1 MLNVQASK
9 QILILQLG
17 DKEPAANPFS
27 QECNANCNLHTS
39 KSLSRTAERTK
50 NENMELMGDFYSDL
64 TVITVS
70 DKRQKSQ

>member
-17 DKEPAANPFS
+17 DKEPAADPFS
-27 QECNANCNLHTS
+27 LECNANCNLHTS
-39 KSLSRTAERTK
+39 KSLSRTAEKTK
-50 NENMELMGDFYSDL
+50 NENMELIGAFCSEL
-64 TVITVS
+64 TMITVS